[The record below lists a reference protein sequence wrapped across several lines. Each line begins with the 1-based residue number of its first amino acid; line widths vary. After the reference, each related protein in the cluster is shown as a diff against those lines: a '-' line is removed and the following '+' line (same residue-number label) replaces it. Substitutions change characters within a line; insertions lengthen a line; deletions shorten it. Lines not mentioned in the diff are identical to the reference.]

1 MLLYNLK
8 LLALPYFIFLQLGT
22 KTTPTVVELFT
33 SEGCTSCPPADLLL
47 INAQSSFGSNIIVLS
62 YHVDYWDRL
71 GWKDPFSKA
80 IFSERQ
86 RAYSRKLNPE
96 SVYTPQAIVNGQ
108 IQFVG
113 SDNKLLWNAINNNK
127 SLDDKAVQ
135 LTIDKSTNSLI
146 NFEYNFDGLKK
157 NETIIIEL
165 ILVNANIVVKKGEN
179 SGNTLSHTNIVQDIL
194 SKTTAKGRDSF
205 VIPPHSNSD
214 KYLIVA
220 FVQNIETLA
229 INHAILIP
237 LAIN

>member
-8 LLALPYFIFLQLGT
+8 LLALPYFIFLQLNT
-22 KTTPTVVELFT
+22 KPTPTVVELFT
-33 SEGCTSCPPADLLL
+33 SEGCSSCPPADRLLTS
-47 INAQSSFGSNIIVLS
+47 AQSSFGNEIIVLS

-108 IQFVG
+108 AQFVG
-113 SDNKLLWNAINNNK
+113 SDKKLLWNAISNYK
-127 SLDDKAVQ
+127 SIDDKVVQ
-135 LTIDKSTNSLI
+135 LTIDKSNNGSI

-157 NETIIIEL
+157 NEVVLIEL
-165 ILVNANIVVKKGEN
+165 ILANATVAVKRGEN
-179 SGNTLSHTNIVQDIL
+179 SGSILNHTNIVQNIL
-194 SKTTAKGRDSF
+194 SKNTSKGRDSF
-205 VIPPHSNSD
+205 LIPPNNANE
-214 KYLIVA
+214 KYSIVA

-229 INHAILIP
+229 INHAVQIP
-237 LAIN
+237 LPIN